1 MFFKMSD
8 RMRHHY
14 FGFSNLNIS
23 FLFLYFLVGICIG
36 KDRLAQCN
44 DFECGYISVLNNTGC
59 SDMTDFKVSSFVYP
73 TMMTI

>member
-1 MFFKMSD
+1 MSE
-8 RMRHHY
+8 RMRHQY
-14 FGFSNLNIS
+14 FKYSNLNIS
-23 FLFLYFLVGICIG
+23 FLFLYFLAGICIG